1 MQDPAAQARAARKKA
16 GLWDPFPRGVLSI
29 TGKDRARFLHNLLS
43 HDIKGLQ
50 EGQQRPACLLDRQ
63 GKMRFFCVVHA
74 RPDEMLLE
82 MDPKSL
88 PAARELLQKYLI
100 SEAVEIQDATTHYRI
115 LALYGPDAAAL
126 LTPGPRFIAQ
136 ADWPGLPGF
145 TLWMEAG
152 STEKPSAPACG
163 PEAFELLRI
172 EAGVPWPGKEIGPSV
187 ILNELGEQ
195 APVSFTKGCFIG
207 QEIVARIKYR
217 AHPPRLLTGFVLEG
231 DGVPEPGNPI
241 LLGTEPAGIVTSAC
255 LSPTL
260 QRPIALGFLNFGVS
274 ADLFSVPTPRGPQPA
289 RSAALP
295 FVR

>member
-50 EGQQRPACLLDRQ
+50 VGQQRPACLLDRQ
-63 GKMRFFCVVHA
+63 GKIQFCCVVHA
-74 RPDEMLLE
+74 RPEEMLLE
-82 MDPKSL
+82 MDPGSVTT
-88 PAARELLQKYLI
+88 AREMLQKYLI
-100 SEAVEIQDATTHYRI
+100 SEAVEIQDTTSRYRI
-115 LALYGPDAAAL
+115 LALVGPDAAEL
-126 LTPGPRFIAQ
+126 LAPGPLFVAP

-152 STEKPSAPACG
+152 STENPAAPLCE
-163 PEAFELLRI
+163 PEALEMLRI

-231 DGVPEPGNPI
+231 DAVPESGSPV
-241 LLGTEPAGIVTSAC
+241 LLGPNPVGIVTSAC
-255 LSPTL
+255 LSPAL

>member
-63 GKMRFFCVVHA
+63 GKIQFCCVVHA
-74 RPDEMLLE
+74 RPEEMLLE
-82 MDPKSL
+82 MDPGSVTT
-88 PAARELLQKYLI
+88 AREMLKKYLI
-100 SEAVEIQDATTHYRI
+100 SEAVEIQDATSRYRI
-115 LALYGPDAAAL
+115 LALVGPDAAEL
-126 LTPGPRFIAQ
+126 LVPGPLFITP

-152 STEKPSAPACG
+152 STEKPAAPACG

-241 LLGTEPAGIVTSAC
+241 LLKEETVGVITSAC
-255 LSPTL
+255 TSPYL
-260 QRPIALGFLNFGVS
+260 NRPIAMGFVRFGVE
-274 ADLFSVPTPRGPQPA
+274 AAEFLIQTPGGIRA
-289 RSAALP
+289 AKLAALP
-295 FVR
+295 FV